1 MEPEDGMGKRMPL
14 RQVLLQFCQQAEKVR
29 TDISAIA
36 HTPDGHLWLGSDE
49 LTSIERL
56 SPISPTEY
64 GHHQQFAVG
73 DYVDL
78 QETGSEIDIEGM
90 DFAEGY
96 LWVVGSHST
105 KRKRAKGK
113 NSKDD
118 IRRLLEITTDDNR
131 YLLARI
137 PIVNGLP
144 VKHDPSSGRF
154 AASLGQSKKGNAVR
168 SELTQALK
176 DDQHIGPFLKMS
188 LPSKDN
194 GFDIEA
200 IAVKGHQLFL
210 GLRGPVLRG
219 MALILEVEVVAEAR
233 GRLKLKRLANKQ
245 RYRKHFVDLNG
256 LGIRDLCFQGEDL
269 MILAGATMQLSAPMQ
284 LFRFRHAL
292 DHTEDTLWLQSLEGL
307 IKQFDLPWIV
317 GSDNAEGMTLL
328 SCDKLSGKRANP
340 ATLDG
345 AISVDGS
352 PHEFELLV
360 VYDSPS
366 DERLRQNRAIVADVF
381 CLSL

>member
-1 MEPEDGMGKRMPL
+1 
-14 RQVLLQFCQQAEKVR
+14 
-29 TDISAIA
+29 
-36 HTPDGHLWLGSDE
+36 
-49 LTSIERL
+49 
-56 SPISPTEY
+56 
-64 GHHQQFAVG
+64 
-73 DYVDL
+73 
-78 QETGSEIDIEGM
+78 
-90 DFAEGY
+90 
-96 LWVVGSHST
+96 
-105 KRKRAKGK
+105 
-113 NSKDD
+113 
-118 IRRLLEITTDDNR
+118 
-131 YLLARI
+131 
-137 PIVNGLP
+137 
-144 VKHDPSSGRF
+144 
-154 AASLGQSKKGNAVR
+154 
-168 SELTQALK
+168 
-176 DDQHIGPFLKMS
+176 MS